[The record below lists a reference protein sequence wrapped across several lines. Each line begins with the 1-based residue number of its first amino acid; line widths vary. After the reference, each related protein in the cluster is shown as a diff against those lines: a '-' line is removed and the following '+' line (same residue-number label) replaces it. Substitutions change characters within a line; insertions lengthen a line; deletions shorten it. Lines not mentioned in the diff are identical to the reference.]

1 MLTCDVKIRV
11 WYKHTDQM
19 GFVHHSNYI
28 CYYEEARSAFMRQY
42 GVSYAKMEAEGV
54 LMPIL
59 RVESDYRR
67 PAFYDDEL
75 TVRVLIDEIPKARF
89 TVNYEVY
96 NSRGELLNTG
106 RTVLGFLRKD
116 SMRPCRAPQWF
127 VDLLL
132 ANGVEGD

>member
-28 CYYEEARSAFMRQY
+28 CYYEEARSAFMREY
-42 GVSYAKMEAEGV
+42 GVSYARMEAEGV

-59 RVESDYRR
+59 HIESDYRR

-75 TVRVLIDEIPKARF
+75 TVRVLIREVPRVRF
-89 TVNYEVY
+89 TVDYEVY
-96 NSRGELLNTG
+96 NSQGELLNTG
-106 RTVLGFLRKD
+106 RTTLGFLRKE

-127 VDLLL
+127 ADLIR
-132 ANGVEGD
+132 ANGGEE

>member
-28 CYYEEARSAFMRQY
+28 CYYEEARSAFMREY

-59 RVESDYRR
+59 HIESDYRR

-75 TVRVLIDEIPKARF
+75 TVRVLIEKVPKARF
-89 TVNYEVY
+89 TVDYEVY
-96 NSRGELLNTG
+96 NSQGELLNTG
-106 RTVLGFLRKD
+106 QTVLGFLRKE
-116 SMRPCRAPQWF
+116 SMRPSRAPQWF
-127 VDLLL
+127 VDLLA
-132 ANGVEGD
+132 ANGAEE

>member
-28 CYYEEARSAFMRQY
+28 CYYEEARSAFMRHY

-59 RVESDYRR
+59 HIESDYRR

-75 TVRVLIDEIPKARF
+75 TVRVLIGKVPKARF
-89 TVNYEVY
+89 TVDYEVY
-96 NSRGELLNTG
+96 NSQGELLNTG

-127 VDLLL
+127 VDLLA
-132 ANGVEGD
+132 ANGAEE

>member
-28 CYYEEARSAFMRQY
+28 CYYEEARSEFMRRY
-42 GVSYAKMEAEGV
+42 GVSYAAMEAEGV

-59 RVESDYRR
+59 HVDSDYRR

-75 TVRVLIDEIPKARF
+75 TVRVLIKDVPKARF

-96 NSRGELLNTG
+96 DSKGELLNTG
-106 RTVLGFLRKD
+106 CTVLGFLRKE

-127 VDLLL
+127 VDLLV
-132 ANGVEGD
+132 ANGVGEE